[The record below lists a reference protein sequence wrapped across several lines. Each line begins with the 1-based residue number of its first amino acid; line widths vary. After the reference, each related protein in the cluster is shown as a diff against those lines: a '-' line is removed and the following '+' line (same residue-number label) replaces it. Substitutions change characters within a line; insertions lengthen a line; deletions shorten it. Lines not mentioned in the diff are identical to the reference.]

1 MQLAAINRIIPASIM
16 SKEKQRLEISEDKFN
31 AILKRL
37 IDHKPVGK
45 KGIKTTKKKKLGKI
59 IQRTNPL

>member
-37 IDHKPVGK
+37 IDHKPVAK